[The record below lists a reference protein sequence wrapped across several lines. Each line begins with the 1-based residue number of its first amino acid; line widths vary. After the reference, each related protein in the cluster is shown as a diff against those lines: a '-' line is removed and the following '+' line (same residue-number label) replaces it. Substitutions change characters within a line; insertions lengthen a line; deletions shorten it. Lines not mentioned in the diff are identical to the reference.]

1 MREKR
6 EREGK
11 SRSSFSFFRVEKKS
25 SLFLQTSFKEICANF
40 RRCAFL
46 RFSFLVVSF
55 NEMMLSRAPGLC
67 RCVTAARGKRGTREV
82 MKIEF
87 VSSFLFGDDERRSE
101 KNDVAFDQNREKV
114 FSLAL
119 VPSRLSIPSIARH
132 YLMHG
137 SDYISLQKNI
147 NARIKRTK
155 KIQLMFEGLQC

>member
-1 MREKR
+1 
-6 EREGK
+6 
-11 SRSSFSFFRVEKKS
+11 
-25 SLFLQTSFKEICANF
+25 
-40 RRCAFL
+40 
-46 RFSFLVVSF
+46 
-55 NEMMLSRAPGLC
+55 
-67 RCVTAARGKRGTREV
+67 